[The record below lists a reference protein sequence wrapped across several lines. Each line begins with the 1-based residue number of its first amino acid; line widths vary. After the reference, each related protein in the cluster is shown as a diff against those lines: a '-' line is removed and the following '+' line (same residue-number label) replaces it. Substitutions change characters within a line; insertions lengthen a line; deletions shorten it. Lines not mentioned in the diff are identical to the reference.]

1 VSLTKSRHFQAIFVS
16 GGSLLGSLGHILIL
30 VWMMA
35 MVLLVPTG
43 RLALSAGFCLLLT
56 LGMCPSSF
64 ERLVKTRTLILLA
77 MILITSLVF
86 GSSGTETHPGS
97 LPFTY
102 TALASGLQMV
112 LRAVVLLVAI
122 SAFSSSVEISEVAG
136 VAERLGLR
144 GLGFSIGVAFNLLPS
159 LSQAANNTWNS
170 LHMRGGF
177 RAHKLQSL
185 RLLLLTILGNAL
197 RRGDEIALAAEARA
211 FSPEQSRAMP
221 LRRGKLDLWLVLPLL
236 GILLAFIFVP

>member
-1 VSLTKSRHFQAIFVS
+1 VSLTKSRHIHS
-16 GGSLLGSLGHILIL
+16 IILPGGSLLGSLGHILIL

-35 MVLLVPTG
+35 MVLLVPAS
-43 RLALSAGFCLLLT
+43 RLALSAGLCLLLA

-102 TALASGLQMV
+102 AALASGLQI
-112 LRAVVLLVAI
+112 VLLVAI
-122 SAFSSSVEISEVAG
+122 SAFSSTVEISEVAG

-159 LSQAANNTWNS
+159 LSQAATNTWNS

-211 FSPEQSRAMP
+211 FSPELSRAMP
-221 LRRGKLDLWLVLPLL
+221 LRRGKLDLWLALPLL
-236 GILLAFIFVP
+236 GILLVFIFVP

>member
-1 VSLTKSRHFQAIFVS
+1 MSLTKSRQIHSVIVP

-35 MVLLVPTG
+35 MVLLVPAS
-43 RLALSAGFCLLLT
+43 RLALSAGLCLLLA
-56 LGMCPSSF
+56 LVMCPSSF

-77 MILITSLVF
+77 MILITSLIF
-86 GSSGTETHPGS
+86 GSSGTETHPGN

-102 TALASGLQMV
+102 AALASGLQMV

-122 SAFSSSVEISEVAG
+122 SAFSSTVEISEVAG
-136 VAERLGLR
+136 VAERFGLR

-159 LSQAANNTWNS
+159 LSQAATNTWNS

-211 FSPEQSRAMP
+211 FSPELSRAMP
-221 LRRGKLDLWLVLPLL
+221 LRRGKLDLWLALPLL
-236 GILLAFIFVP
+236 GILLVFIFVP